1 MIKVVSRFHSCMRLK
16 GLGEKLSTHQ
26 YPATSDE
33 LIDAYGESQIELPE
47 GTETLGSVLG
57 RTSSETFLSSA
68 EVHETLQG
76 NVGHEAV
83 GRRFYSD
90 RDAPT
95 VAEDGPEQVSF

>member
-1 MIKVVSRFHSCMRLK
+1 MIKVVSGLVPCMRLNA
-16 GLGEKLSTHQ
+16 LGEKLSAHQ

-33 LIDAYGESQIELPE
+33 LIDAYGESRIELPE

-57 RTSSETFLSSA
+57 RAGPETFVSSG
-68 EVHETLQG
+68 EVHETLRG